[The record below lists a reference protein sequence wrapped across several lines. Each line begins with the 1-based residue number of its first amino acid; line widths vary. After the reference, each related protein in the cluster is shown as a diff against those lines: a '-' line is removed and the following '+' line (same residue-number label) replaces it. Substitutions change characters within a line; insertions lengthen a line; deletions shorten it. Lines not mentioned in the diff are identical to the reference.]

1 MRPLLQV
8 QVSRVWIIWCLFSGS
23 HTLFDN
29 SHAVRSLLQVQV
41 SRVWNIWCLF
51 LLAIFFLL
59 IAASC
64 VPLLQVQVSIVC
76 NIWCLFLVAI
86 PFLFIATSCAP
97 CCKRRWAESG
107 IFGILHQL
115 ALSVQCCTLHPSLQV
130 SRVYLSLEKNTESSV
145 ASELSLD
152 KFIRVPSITPL
163 LRDKNNVYR
172 MSCEIHI

>member
-1 MRPLLQV
+1 VAGDWNICRVWNPVAGGLASPAHCRAMRPLLQV

-76 NIWCLFLVAI
+76 NI
-86 PFLFIATSCAP
+86 
-97 CCKRRWAESG
+97 
-107 IFGILHQL
+107 
-115 ALSVQCCTLHPSLQV
+115 
-130 SRVYLSLEKNTESSV
+130 
-145 ASELSLD
+145 
-152 KFIRVPSITPL
+152 
-163 LRDKNNVYR
+163 
-172 MSCEIHI
+172 